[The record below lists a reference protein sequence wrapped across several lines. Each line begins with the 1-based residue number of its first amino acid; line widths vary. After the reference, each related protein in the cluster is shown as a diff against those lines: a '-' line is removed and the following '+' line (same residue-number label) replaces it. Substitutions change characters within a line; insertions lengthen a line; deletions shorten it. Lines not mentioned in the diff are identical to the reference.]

1 MTDAPVL
8 PPAAP
13 VPRGTRPRGTGRAVA
28 ALLAAALL
36 LLVPGPAGVAAAA
49 TDPATDPAA
58 LSWGVVPA
66 DGDQGTGR
74 ANFAYAVEP
83 GTELRDAV
91 VVTNHGQSPLE
102 LDVYAADART
112 TTSGQL
118 DLLPA
123 DEPSTGA
130 GTWVALDVPHVSLA
144 AGASVEVPFT
154 VRVPADATPGDHS
167 GGVVTAAVSADDG
180 STVRLDRRLA
190 LRMHLRVAGEV
201 APALTIEGLTVE
213 HHGTPNPVGAGS
225 VVVRYR
231 VTNTGNARIVAT
243 EAVTVAGLAGTRR
256 TVEAV
261 PADEAVEVL
270 PGSGVER
277 EVVLDDVRALGSVDV
292 QVLAAATAV
301 GLGGGA
307 TARATADA
315 SVVAVPWALAVLVL
329 ALAGG
334 IVALLVVRRRRARA
348 AVAVS
353 PVAPAARGAAPESGP
368 GVPGGIVLP
377 ETSRPHD
384 GGHPA

>member
-1 MTDAPVL
+1 V
-8 PPAAP
+8 
-13 VPRGTRPRGTGRAVA
+13 

-36 LLVPGPAGVAAAA
+36 LLAPGAARAA
-49 TDPATDPAA
+49 SDPAA
-58 LSWGVVPA
+58 LSWGVVPGA
-66 DGDQGTGR
+66 GDQGSGR

-83 GTELRDAV
+83 GAELRDAV
-91 VVTNHGQSPLE
+91 VVTNHGQRALD

-123 DEPSTGA
+123 DEPSTGV
-130 GTWVALDVPHVSLA
+130 GTWVTVDLPHVALA
-144 AGASVEVPFT
+144 PGASVEVPFT

-201 APALTIEGLTVE
+201 APALTVDGLTVE
-213 HHGTPNPVGAGS
+213 HRGTLNPVGAGG

-231 VTNTGNARIVAT
+231 VTNTGNARILPA

-270 PGSGVER
+270 PGSSVLR
-277 EVVLDDVRALGSVDV
+277 EVVLHDVRTLGPLDV
-292 QVLAAATAV
+292 EVVAVGTAV

-307 TARATADA
+307 TARAAADA
-315 SVVAVPWALAVLVL
+315 SVLAVPWALAALVL
-329 ALAGG
+329 LVVAGT
-334 IVALLVVRRRRARA
+334 VLPLVVRRRRHRAAARA
-348 AVAVS
+348 AGAVS
-353 PVAPAARGAAPESGP
+353 PVAPDSP
-368 GVPGGIVLP
+368 GVAPAGGAGVAGGIVLP

>member
-8 PPAAP
+8 PPVRP
-13 VPRGTRPRGTGRAVA
+13 VTRASRPRATAV

-36 LLVPGPAGVAAAA
+36 LLAPGAARAA
-49 TDPATDPAA
+49 SDPTA
-58 LSWGVVPA
+58 LSWGVVPG
-66 DGDQGTGR
+66 DGDQGSGR

-83 GTELRDAV
+83 GAELRDAV
-91 VVTNHGQSPLE
+91 VVTNHGQSALE

-123 DEPSTGA
+123 DEPSTGV
-130 GTWVALDVPHVSLA
+130 GTWVVVDLPHVSLA
-144 AGASVEVPFT
+144 PGASVEVPFT

-201 APALTIEGLTVE
+201 APALTVDGLSVE
-213 HHGTPNPVGAGS
+213 HRGTLNPVGAGGA
-225 VVVRYR
+225 VVRYR
-231 VTNTGNARIVAT
+231 VTNTGNARILPT
-243 EAVTVAGLAGTRR
+243 EAVTVAGLAGNRR

-270 PGSGVER
+270 PGSSVTR
-277 EVVLDDVRALGSVDV
+277 EVVLDDVRSLGSLDV
-292 QVLAAATAV
+292 EVVAVGTAV

-315 SVVAVPWALAVLVL
+315 SVVAVPWASATLLLLV
-329 ALAGG
+329 AAG
-334 IVALLVVRRRRARA
+334 VVLLVVVHRRRQRAAAARA
-348 AVAVS
+348 GVVS
-353 PVAPAARGAAPESGP
+353 PVAPTAPGPAPEGGA
-368 GVPGGIVLP
+368 GVAGGIVLP
-377 ETSRPHD
+377 ETSLPHD
-384 GGHPA
+384 GGRPA